1 MSELNKGNN
10 DQKSLKQNEE
20 PIKIN
25 KPIDRSELKLE
36 DSLKDIDDMLSNPE
50 KLKDGYNILSNHETQ
65 RNFYLNFLKI
75 SFDTT

>member
-25 KPIDRSELKLE
+25 KPIDR
-36 DSLKDIDDMLSNPE
+36 
-50 KLKDGYNILSNHETQ
+50 
-65 RNFYLNFLKI
+65 
-75 SFDTT
+75 